1 MVLQLA
7 LPPVRRTPEA
17 GGCGLKGRWPPSH
30 PLSTRSRS
38 TSRSR
43 RRRAI
48 ATIRPSPT
56 TTSDAATAIT
66 ASAKTWPVWSP
77 CMRANEIRARLAALS
92 MISSESRTISGLRR
106 RSTPAVP
113 IEKSRAATI
122 RYQET
127 SGPCTRRLRLVQL
140 VLRPRARAEHHA
152 ADRRHEQHDRR
163 DLERQQVVGE
173 EEAADLLRAAERAL
187 DLRGLG
193 KLVVRSQADHHHDLD
208 EQRRR
213 RDDGPD
219 PHPVRAAGEP
229 HPFAAIAQVG
239 EHEED
244 RERAEV
250 RDQRQGG
257 VEGVREGD
265 HGKAGAEAAGGS
277 QEPDRP
283 DEEVAH

>member
-113 IEKSRAATI
+113 IEKRIAATT
-122 RYQET
+122 RYQAM
-127 SGPCTRRLRLVQL
+127 SGPCTCGLRLVEL
-140 VLRPRARAEHHA
+140 VLGTGLRPEHDA
-152 ADRRHEQHDRR
+152 AHGGDQQHDRG
-163 DLERQQVVGE
+163 DLEREQVVG
-173 EEAADLLRAAERAL
+173 
-187 DLRGLG
+187 
-193 KLVVRSQADHHHDLD
+193 
-208 EQRRR
+208 
-213 RDDGPD
+213 
-219 PHPVRAAGEP
+219 
-229 HPFAAIAQVG
+229 
-239 EHEED
+239 
-244 RERAEV
+244 
-250 RDQRQGG
+250 
-257 VEGVREGD
+257 
-265 HGKAGAEAAGGS
+265 
-277 QEPDRP
+277 
-283 DEEVAH
+283 